1 MEQQICVNCGSETS
15 ICVFVK
21 YYRDD
26 NNKIHLGGDEI
37 RGPICQP
44 CLYNISDAAS
54 SGKPP
59 LIKQEHEQL
68 NRRI

>member
-1 MEQQICVNCGSETS
+1 MTKLPLKKDE
-15 ICVFVK
+15 
-21 YYRDD
+21 
-26 NNKIHLGGDEI
+26 KIHLGGDEI

>member
-1 MEQQICVNCGSETS
+1 MEQQICVNCGSETP
-15 ICVFVK
+15 IRVFVK

-26 NNKIHLGGDEI
+26 SKIHLGGDEL

-44 CLYNISDAAS
+44 CLYNISDAA